1 MKRILALFITLVML
15 FSLTACR
22 GDDENPAGTGTST
35 NDTGTN
41 LGGHE
46 SELPETI
53 LGTWYPHP
61 EVSNALIEINSDGIC
76 NLDGQNLSYEVESA
90 TEDDVT
96 LIAGEHYLIFSNLR
110 TSLPVLSIS
119 NYGYCVKELELWKSM
134 TDWYNPS
141 TGGAFT
147 LSLEELA
154 QSGCNLL
161 FDDGNMTVEVLENDQ
176 ITYIVKFSGA
186 QAEIT
191 TPDGNSIVYYPTDGS
206 GFADNGSGNSDDPQ
220 AIYDQAVK
228 DLQSVLA
235 GGYMTD
241 YVNSDGS
248 HHVISGVEAYTK
260 LYKTFES
267 LQQSMDVSDYLNRFQ
282 KIDNVLLQTSNDNSV
297 ATVSVK
303 FKYNAFGQPMKVT
316 LNQSEHFG
324 NYISYAYDENGNIS
338 QVSVLGALLGEPI
351 FDNTGKLTGVKV
363 EIEYDGDVTVAT
375 LTYNSRGQITKVV
388 MPRSTKY
395 AGDTKYGNYPDLS
408 EEHYFYYDENGR
420 MIQRTS
426 LLCDKELKYLVKEA
440 FLYDERIFEKDIAEF
455 QYDADGRLIS
465 KHNYISQDD
474 GRAINPWSFSKTE
487 YAHQNSLLTEM
498 HTEFFT
504 LHIESTSAGEIEQ
517 ESGIILDTV
526 TRIFKTE
533 GLIKAEK
540 NKVLDAVSEHIHYN
554 EQGDGTPIY
563 FSSRY
568 EYGSIYVYTPEG

>member
-1 MKRILALFITLVML
+1 MKRIFALLLALVML
-15 FSLTACR
+15 FALTACG
-22 GDDENPAGTGTST
+22 GDDENPESTGTST
-35 NDTGTN
+35 NDTGMN
-41 LGGHE
+41 LGGYE
-46 SELPETI
+46 GELPETVF
-53 LGTWYPHP
+53 GTWYPHP
-61 EVSNALIEINSDGIC
+61 EVINALIEINSDGTC
-76 NLDGQNLSYEVESA
+76 NFDGQNLSYEVESA

-96 LIAGEHYLIFSNLR
+96 LVAGDHYLIFSNLR
-110 TSLPVLSIS
+110 TSLPFLSVS
-119 NYGYCVKELELWKSM
+119 SYGYCVKDLELWKYM

-161 FDDGNMTVEVLENDQ
+161 FDGDNMTVEVLENDQ

-206 GFADNGSGNSDDPQ
+206 GFTDNGGGDSDDPQ

-228 DLQSVLA
+228 DLQSVFA

-260 LYKTFES
+260 LYKTFVS

-282 KIDNVLLQTSNDNSV
+282 KIDNVLLQTSNDNSE

-303 FKYNAFGQPMKVT
+303 FRYNAFGQPMKVT

-363 EIEYDGDVTVAT
+363 EIEYASDVTVAT
-375 LTYNSRGQITKVV
+375 LTYNSRGQITKAV

-395 AGDTKYGNYPDLS
+395 SDYPELS

-426 LLCDKELKYLVKEA
+426 LLCDKKLKYLVKEA
-440 FLYDERIFEKDIAEF
+440 FLYDERIFEKYIAEF

-465 KHNYISQDD
+465 KQNYTSQDD

-487 YAHQNSLLTEM
+487 YAHQNSLLTGM

-504 LHIESTSAGEIEQ
+504 LHIESTSAEEIVR
-517 ESGIILDTV
+517 ESEIILDTV

-533 GLIKAEK
+533 GLIKAEE
-540 NKVLDAVSEHIHYN
+540 NKILDAVSKHIHEN
-554 EQGDGTPIY
+554 EHNDGTPVY
-563 FSSRY
+563 FSSSY
-568 EYGSIYVYTPEG
+568 EYGEIYVYTPEG

>member
-1 MKRILALFITLVML
+1 MKRILALLLALVML
-15 FSLTACR
+15 FALTAC
-22 GDDENPAGTGTST
+22 GGNNENPENTGTST
-35 NDTGTN
+35 NNTGEN
-41 LGGHE
+41 RGGYE
-46 SELPETI
+46 GELPEAVF
-53 LGTWYPHP
+53 GTWYPHP
-61 EVSNALIEINSDGIC
+61 EVSNALIEVNSDGTC
-76 NLDGQNLSYEVESA
+76 VFDGQNLSYEVESA

-96 LIAGEHYLIFSNLR
+96 LVAGDYHLIFSNLR
-110 TSLPVLSIS
+110 TSLPFLSVS
-119 NYGYCVKELELWKSM
+119 SYGYCAKELGLWKYM
-134 TDWYNPS
+134 TDWYNPG

-161 FDDGNMTVEVLENDQ
+161 FDGDNMTVEVLENDQ

-206 GFADNGSGNSDDPQ
+206 GFADSDDGDSDDPQ

-241 YVNSDGS
+241 YVDSDGS

-260 LYKTFES
+260 LYKTFVS

-303 FKYNAFGQPMKVT
+303 FPYNAFGQPMKVI

-363 EIEYDGDVTVAT
+363 EIEYDSDVAVAT
-375 LTYNSRGQITKVV
+375 LTYNSRRQIIKAVV
-388 MPRSTKY
+388 PRSTKY
-395 AGDTKYGNYPDLS
+395 ADYPAMS

-426 LLCDKELKYLVKEA
+426 LICDKELKYLVKEA
-440 FLYDERIFEKDIAEF
+440 LLYNERIFEKDVAEF

-465 KHNYISQDD
+465 KQNHTYQDLGYAFPSWD
-474 GRAINPWSFSKTE
+474 LQKTE
-487 YAHQNSLLTEM
+487 YTYQNSLLVGM
-498 HTEFFT
+498 YTEFFS
-504 LHIESTSAGEIEQ
+504 IAFRPNKNTSDEELEREPEI
-517 ESGIILDTV
+517 LLNTA
-526 TRIFKTE
+526 TRMFKTD
-533 GLIKAEK
+533 GLINANE
-540 NKVLDAVSEHIHYN
+540 NGILDAVSKHIHKAEN
-554 EQGDGTPIY
+554 EHNGTPVY
-563 FSSRY
+563 FSSSY
-568 EYGSIYVYTPEG
+568 EYGSICIYSSEN